1 MTVYVLVYARIG
13 TPCMCTP
20 PMTFGPN
27 QALELIV
34 CDAARK
40 GDPFIA
46 PIPPVTVRP
55 KEVLSKCE
63 TIARRPTLTTLLVRL
78 ITVRLLIHIDYIG
91 TRLYHLD

>member
-1 MTVYVLVYARIG
+1 MY
-13 TPCMCTP
+13 TP
-20 PMTFGPN
+20 PMTFWPEPL

-40 GDPFIA
+40 GNPLIA
-46 PIPPVTVRP
+46 PIPPVTVIP
-55 KEVLSKCE
+55 KEVLSKSK
-63 TIARRPTLTTLLVRL
+63 TTARRLTPTTLLVRL